1 MRLAV
6 LGIVTGVMIFCVV
19 GLATVLTLAA
29 VVSGMGDVVAGV
41 VLRYVGLGIGVILAV
56 DTVILLLWLA
66 FLTATTELA
75 VNQALATKKDGEN
88 QTELPPAGAEERA
101 WDLLSSKESS
111 KPTADQFPSKVKWDA
126 EHR

>member
-88 QTELPPAGAEERA
+88 QTELAPAGAE
-101 WDLLSSKESS
+101 DLSDSEWEETSSEG
-111 KPTADQFPSKVKWDA
+111 
-126 EHR
+126 